1 MEIIAEA
8 VELQGVVVEAEV
20 EAPAPDSPDAD
31 VPVRVRAKEPKPKAI
46 PKPRASR
53 AKPAPPPEPEP
64 EPESDPVPEP
74 PTPQIL
80 NRRKPAS
87 VPAPTA
93 SLQDVM
99 GMLAAALADQ
109 RQTRT
114 AQRAELY
121 RGFLM

>member
-8 VELQGVVVEAEV
+8 VEDVVAEAEAEAEA
-20 EAPAPDSPDAD
+20 EAPD
-31 VPVRVRAKEPKPKAI
+31 VPVEPKPKSKPKAI

-53 AKPAPPPEPEP
+53 AKPAPAPAPEPEP
-64 EPESDPVPEP
+64 LPDPVPEP
-74 PTPQIL
+74 TPP
-80 NRRKPAS
+80 NRRKPV
-87 VPAPTA
+87 VPAPTT
-93 SLQDVM
+93 SLEDVM
-99 GMLAAALADQ
+99 GMLAAALVDQ

>member
-8 VELQGVVVEAEV
+8 VELQDVVVEAEA

-64 EPESDPVPEP
+64 EPDPVPEP
-74 PTPQIL
+74 PTPQVL

>member
-8 VELQGVVVEAEV
+8 VEVVAEAEAEA
-20 EAPAPDSPDAD
+20 EAPD
-31 VPVRVRAKEPKPKAI
+31 VPVEPKPKSKPKAI

-53 AKPAPPPEPEP
+53 AKPAPAPAPEPEP
-64 EPESDPVPEP
+64 LPDPVPETTP
-74 PTPQIL
+74 PE
-80 NRRKPAS
+80 RRKPV
-87 VPAPTA
+87 VPAPTT
-93 SLQDVM
+93 SLEDVM
-99 GMLAAALADQ
+99 GMLAAALVDQ